1 MTNMLKKFHTII
13 LGSFISI
20 TFWVLESFI
29 DQELD
34 EVDNI
39 RLIPG
44 DANELWMR
52 SLIVILIM
60 VMSIYVHFSQA
71 KELKIEREKL
81 KLQEQLLD
89 EQYNKMELILN
100 TRKLTQEALR
110 NFNNNVNAIKQNI
123 EAGAVLSEN
132 ELSRLLTIITA
143 VQNKLSRLWS

>member
-1 MTNMLKKFHTII
+1 MLKKFHTII
-13 LGSFISI
+13 FGSFISI
-20 TFWVLESFI
+20 TYWFLESFI
-29 DQELD
+29 DLELD
-34 EVDNI
+34 DVDKI
-39 RLIPG
+39 ELLPK
-44 DANELWMR
+44 DMNELWMR

-71 KELKIEREKL
+71 RELKIEREKL

-110 NFNNNVNAIKQNI
+110 NFNNSVETIKQNI
-123 EAGAVLSEN
+123 ETGAVLSEN

-143 VQNKLSRLWS
+143 VQNKLSRLWG